1 MTMMNETMMTMTE
14 MMMMTIDLSMPTL
27 WRIPTKFGEEL
38 IAAVTGG
45 TTAPGRE
52 VPPFN
57 PPPTKKKDEQDTQP
71 AAQVRSPSCILHFRA
86 GTGAPPLRFYPR
98 LLPLPF
104 IRVIRAICLIRDSH
118 LTTCFLVKH

>member
-1 MTMMNETMMTMTE
+1 MTMMNETMTMMTMTE
-14 MMMMTIDLSMPTL
+14 MMMTIDLSMPTL

-57 PPPTKKKDEQDTQP
+57 PPPT
-71 AAQVRSPSCILHFRA
+71 
-86 GTGAPPLRFYPR
+86 
-98 LLPLPF
+98 
-104 IRVIRAICLIRDSH
+104 
-118 LTTCFLVKH
+118 